1 MKYSKYILVG
11 LSLLFSRIV
20 YAQKKIPPTV
30 NAPTIKTV
38 VKPPVK
44 LPTGLHLL
52 AKHKNNSIVLR
63 WAPLNPNLWM
73 LGNQFGYT
81 LEKTVVRRNG
91 KVLSK
96 PESSIQIK
104 LLPASKEAWIKLA
117 EKEKFAKII
126 KNFMYDAPIP
136 ITEKDTAVINNAL
149 KARHVFSL
157 LCADFSPAT
166 ARLMQLA
173 YTDSLAKENE
183 LYRYKISLNVPTDTI
198 KGMSDDLVAGLNLNI
213 PQFAPK
219 GLIDA
224 DFADSTTTLK
234 WEYSKFSI
242 FSGYNIERSDDN
254 GVTYQKINKD
264 AFLPLE
270 NAQRFQEIVYSNNVN
285 QLHKNYYYRVKGLD
299 PFGDESAAS
308 NIVSVYAYQTQLV
321 GGQNLSYSFPNKDY
335 VAIKWQY
342 PDSLNI
348 NLKGFHVYKTTNMKD
363 LQQVTKKVVPVTT
376 HYFLDN
382 IKDNPENMFYIVSAV
397 DLRSKETQSE
407 PLLVAIIDTIAPAK
421 VWDMKGK
428 IDKKGIVKISWKP
441 GKDNDIYNYNVMRAE
456 GHERYKMFVIK
467 SAGSRDT
474 ALIDTIYLKAQS
486 RKVHYVIIPI
496 DNHSNATKLNDTL
509 TLIRPDIFPPEP
521 PRIVSKYETDSTIVI
536 GWEPSI
542 SEDVERYRL
551 YKRNLPDTT
560 KRLLLTFKNKEYKS
574 QYADADYEEEST
586 VQYVLQ
592 AIDEEGLSSGDSCRF
607 DMRVYKPLRIGAV
620 NNLTVK
626 HFAKDKKIHIKWQYF
641 SRKPLSKFFVFR
653 QKQGGT
659 KIKIAEVSG
668 DVREYFD
675 EKIDPDNTYTYS
687 LYAFRFDN
695 IRSLLGKDVS
705 VKVK

>member
-1 MKYSKYILVG
+1 M
-11 LSLLFSRIV
+11 SLLT
-20 YAQKKIPPTV
+20 A
-30 NAPTIKTV
+30 
-38 VKPPVK
+38 
-44 LPTGLHLL
+44 
-52 AKHKNNSIVLR
+52 
-63 WAPLNPNLWM
+63 
-73 LGNQFGYT
+73 NQ
-81 LEKTVVRRNG
+81 
-91 KVLSK
+91 
-96 PESSIQIK
+96 
-104 LLPASKEAWIKLA
+104 
-117 EKEKFAKII
+117 
-126 KNFMYDAPIP
+126 
-136 ITEKDTAVINNAL
+136 
-149 KARHVFSL
+149 
-157 LCADFSPAT
+157 
-166 ARLMQLA
+166 
-173 YTDSLAKENE
+173 
-183 LYRYKISLNVPTDTI
+183 
-198 KGMSDDLVAGLNLNI
+198 
-213 PQFAPK
+213 
-219 GLIDA
+219 
-224 DFADSTTTLK
+224 
-234 WEYSKFSI
+234 
-242 FSGYNIERSDDN
+242 
-254 GVTYQKINKD
+254 
-264 AFLPLE
+264 
-270 NAQRFQEIVYSNNVN
+270 
-285 QLHKNYYYRVKGLD
+285 
-299 PFGDESAAS
+299 
-308 NIVSVYAYQTQLV
+308 
-321 GGQNLSYSFPNKDY
+321 
-335 VAIKWQY
+335 
-342 PDSLNI
+342 
-348 NLKGFHVYKTTNMKD
+348 
-363 LQQVTKKVVPVTT
+363 
-376 HYFLDN
+376 
-382 IKDNPENMFYIVSAV
+382 
-397 DLRSKETQSE
+397 

-574 QYADADYEEEST
+574 QYADSDYEEEST